1 MNNSILISKVI
12 YKILSDDNE
21 TKEAVKN
28 RIYPLIAE
36 SDANFPFITF
46 TRDNI
51 TSNYSK
57 DGIYQDSVTFSVMVV
72 AAKYLSSLDIANR
85 IRHILEKRKIESK
98 DLTLYDVKLIGISE
112 SFTEDSYTQEL
123 RFECTVE

>member
-1 MNNSILISKVI
+1 MNNSILIGKVI
-12 YKILSDDNE
+12 YNVLSDDDV

-36 SDANFPFITF
+36 IDANFPFITF

-57 DGIYQDSVTFSVMVV
+57 DGIYQDSVTFSIMVV
-72 AAKYLSSLDIANR
+72 SAKYSSSLDIANR
-85 IRHILEKRKIESK
+85 IRHIFEKRKIESK
-98 DLTLYDVKLIGISE
+98 DLTLYNIKLTGISE
-112 SFTEDSYTQEL
+112 SFTDDSYTQEL